1 MRVAGLIA
9 GMAVAISAAVLV
21 TPANAGPYSNVAG
34 AMVRSAAPPIE
45 AYRVD
50 HGTYVGAT
58 LAKLRAYDRTLSS
71 IEIAYAHKD
80 TYCLQANVLG
90 SWYHV
95 ARVGPAANAF
105 SSGATRCPR
114 G

>member
-1 MRVAGLIA
+1 MRGVWRTTGLGVTIAACVLAAPAVAG
-9 GMAVAISAAVLV
+9 S
-21 TPANAGPYSNVAG
+21 YSNVAA
-34 AMVRSAAPPIE
+34 AMVRGAAPSME
-45 AYRVD
+45 AYRYD

-58 LAKLRAYDRTLSS
+58 LAKLRAYDRNTSS
-71 IEIAYAHKD
+71 VEIAYAHKD

-95 ARVGPAANAF
+95 ARTGPAANAVA
-105 SSGATRCPR
+105 SGVTRCPS

>member
-1 MRVAGLIA
+1 MRGVWIA
-9 GMAVAISAAVLV
+9 SSAVMLTAAVLAAPV
-21 TPANAGPYSNVAG
+21 SAGQYSNFAA
-34 AMVRSAAPPIE
+34 AMVRSAAPDIE

-58 LAKLRAYDRTLSS
+58 LAKLRTYDRNLSS
-71 IEIAYAHKD
+71 VEIAYTHKD

-95 ARVGPAANAF
+95 ARVGPAPNAVAA
-105 SSGATRCPR
+105 GATRCSR